1 MPGDMF
7 DERGR
12 ILIPE
17 KIAQRKPQPG
27 EKVVVNAAY
36 CPAGHNLV
44 SIDHEVG
51 GYPGLL
57 LRFRGASGDGLV
69 AISAVLGDPG
79 KCLVEGRIEGDEVLR
94 LSCPTCDTPLDV
106 LGECTCSEGALSV
119 VAYLYP
125 KRDPYQAIAFCSSL
139 SCDNSAVI
147 RSHEVI
153 RIHTDKPWRS

>member
-12 ILIPE
+12 IRIPE
-17 KIAQRKPQPG
+17 KAAARKPQPG
-27 EKVVVNAAY
+27 EKVVINAAY

-44 SIDHEVG
+44 SLDTEVS

-57 LRFRGASGDGLV
+57 LRFKGSSGEGLV
-69 AISAVLGDPG
+69 AISAVLGDTG
-79 KCLVEGRIEGDEVLR
+79 KCIVEGKVEPGEALR
-94 LSCPTCDTPLDV
+94 LSCNVCDTPLDV
-106 LGECTCSEGALSV
+106 LGECSCGEGALSV

-125 KRDPYQAIAFCSSL
+125 RRDPYQAIAFCNSL

-147 RSHEVI
+147 RSNEVI
-153 RIHTDKPWRS
+153 RIHTDKPWHT